1 MHRKDEFLPQIAVV
15 NTLNNFPPNQIFF
28 FPQSVFLF
36 SLTGVKELSGN
47 KPWHQRQLQISET
60 FRNPALYIL
69 SLWKLSPYKS
79 LHLWKPRNMRETQ
92 SEWKKKKKKSQLLGL
107 NTVHSSWI
115 IIKSFNSNE
124 IIVSGHH
131 PVYAFLT
138 LTSKRLQFHTLTK
151 ANFKSF
157 LFMSIVK
164 EKQM

>member
-69 SLWKLSPYKS
+69 SLWKLSPYES

-92 SEWKKKKKKSQLLGL
+92 SEWKKKKKKKSVVRVEYCPFKL
-107 NTVHSSWI
+107 NNN
-115 IIKSFNSNE
+115 SFNSNE

-138 LTSKRLQFHTLTK
+138 LTSKRLQFRTLTK